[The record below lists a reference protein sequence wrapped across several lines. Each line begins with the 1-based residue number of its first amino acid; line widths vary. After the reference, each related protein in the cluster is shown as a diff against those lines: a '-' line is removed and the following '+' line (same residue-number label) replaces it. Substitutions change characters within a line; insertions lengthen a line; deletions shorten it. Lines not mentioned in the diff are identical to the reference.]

1 MTGRADAKSCIAGA
15 IVPKWPP
22 GNQPVSTL
30 PKSRYPSRPARSEA
44 WPGSGIHP
52 VAAREQAVSGSS
64 SLFDLQAQASALP
77 AEPDPVVA
85 EPGAM
90 AIVSLRLQQLHWLL
104 RRLGRWWMAAD
115 FRKCQLPI
123 LVLALGVWAM
133 SARAAWQSQD
143 SGTPLLRESISQ
155 IRQARAHAAVVNFS
169 TAAPSSLAPKAQT
182 AAPPTVSGPASVEAQ
197 PDAATPAREPAVL
210 QPTVKK
216 SGRSFPG
223 LLLAS
228 IEHWFDSEPAAPER
242 VKGNPHRRV
251 WVDLKTGL
259 YYCPGADYY
268 GFGGADRGKVMSQR
282 DAEYEYFQPAT
293 GAPCQ

>member
-1 MTGRADAKSCIAGA
+1 M
-15 IVPKWPP
+15 
-22 GNQPVSTL
+22 STL
-30 PKSRYPSRPARSEA
+30 PKSRYPSRPARPEV

-52 VAAREQAVSGSS
+52 VAAREPAVSGSS
-64 SLFDLQAQASALP
+64 SLFDLEAQASALP
-77 AEPDPVVA
+77 AEPEPVVT

-123 LVLALGVWAM
+123 LVLALGVWGM
-133 SARAAWQSQD
+133 SARAAWQNQD

-155 IRQARAHAAVVNFS
+155 IRQAHAHAAVVNFS
-169 TAAPSSLAPKAQT
+169 AAAPSSVARKAET
-182 AAPPTVSGPASVEAQ
+182 AAPPTVSRPASVEAQ
-197 PDAATPAREPAVL
+197 PAEATPAREPAVL

-223 LLLAS
+223 SLVAS
-228 IEHWFDSEPAAPER
+228 VEHWFDPEPAAPER
-242 VKGNPHRRV
+242 IKGKPHRRV

-268 GFGGADRGKVMSQR
+268 GYGGADRGKVMSQR
-282 DAEYEYFQPAT
+282 DAEFEYFQPAT
-293 GAPCQ
+293 GAPCE